1 MGGRRCVFA
10 INPLITCYI
19 IEHFVR
25 SLTKGHE
32 IVATIAQI
40 HLHPTTLPKL
50 CSILNFTSNP
60 NPNEPACNIATIATW
75 ADRVRYLPQY
85 RWTASL
91 HYVNGKDDYPSQ
103 TCAFPG
109 SGGWKGGRGK
119 NLLAGIRN
127 VTGILQTSD
136 GEEEEIGSPVNEAL
150 KFLVHFMGDL
160 HMPLH
165 LAGRERGG
173 NGIHV
178 LFDGRHTSECPLIYP
193 SSSPLLSNSHID
205 LHSLWDG
212 LLIAQG
218 IRNLP
223 ANYSRPLP
231 FPEIET
237 HLRGTIYDSYIRKV
251 MWVGIMGQWKD
262 DIDSWISCPP
272 PPPPP
277 SSSSSSSFGGILQ
290 TILSLFSRNVA
301 DETDDDMVCPYAW
314 AKPINELNCDFIFPK
329 ALDKPPYNRAHS
341 SFEATAGIQPV
352 HPAYMPHR
360 YDSIETSTK
369 GATEP
374 YLELDTPE
382 YAGKIRKDLVVEK
395 LLAQAGIRLAG
406 VLNWLFAD
414 LEDEEAKDA
423 LWTRSF

>member
-1 MGGRRCVFA
+1 MRVNINLASLLFA
-10 INPLITCYI
+10 MTAAIDMIPTTLAWGAA
-19 IEHFVR
+19 
-25 SLTKGHE
+25 GHE

-60 NPNEPACNIATIATW
+60 NPNEPECHLAPIATW

-91 HYVNGKDDYPSQ
+91 HYVNGKDDYPSE

-109 SGGWKGGRGK
+109 SGGWKGARGK
-119 NLLAGIRN
+119 NLLSGIRN

-150 KFLVHFMGDL
+150 KFLVHFIGDL

-178 LFDGRHTSECPLIYP
+178 LFDGRQT
-193 SSSPLLSNSHID
+193 N

-218 IRNLP
+218 IRTIP
-223 ANYSRPLP
+223 SNYSRPLP

-237 HLRGTIYDSYIRKV
+237 HLRGTIYDSYVRKL
-251 MWVGIMGQWKD
+251 MWVGIMGQWKNE
-262 DIDSWISCPP
+262 IDSWISCPP
-272 PPPPP
+272 
-277 SSSSSSSFGGILQ
+277 SSPASGGIWQ
-290 TILSLFSRNVA
+290 TVLNLFSRNVA
-301 DETDDDMVCPYAW
+301 EETDDDVVCPYAW

-329 ALDKPPYNRAHS
+329 ALDKPPYTHAPVS
-341 SFEATAGIQPV
+341 SDAEEELIDSSTG
-352 HPAYMPHR
+352 HHR
-360 YDSIETSTK
+360 YPGGS
-369 GATEP
+369 ATTEAAGGP

-382 YAGKIRKDLVVEK
+382 YAGKIRSELVVEK
-395 LLAQAGIRLAG
+395 LLAQAGVRLAG

-414 LEDEEAKDA
+414 LEDENAKDG
-423 LWTRSF
+423 LWTRSL